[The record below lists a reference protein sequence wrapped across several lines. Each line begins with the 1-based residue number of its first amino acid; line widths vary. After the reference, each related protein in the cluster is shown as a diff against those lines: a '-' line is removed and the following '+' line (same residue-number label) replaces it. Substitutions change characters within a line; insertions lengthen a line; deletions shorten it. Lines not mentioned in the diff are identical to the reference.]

1 MRLSCHRM
9 GDDALGVTTVLSY
22 SAVLDN
28 PENVK
33 FRENVKKFIKR
44 DPTAFQSINYTAAD
58 WVVRGMK
65 AVNGD
70 VEDKDRFMAALRSV
84 EIANSPRG
92 PLKMDKYGQLIQNQ
106 YIRRV
111 DKVGGQYQNTIIDT
125 YPNPTQFWKYD
136 PETYLKEPVYSRD
149 NPPCR
154 YCE

>member
-1 MRLSCHRM
+1 
-9 GDDALGVTTVLSY
+9 
-22 SAVLDN
+22 
-28 PENVK
+28 
-33 FRENVKKFIKR
+33 
-44 DPTAFQSINYTAAD
+44 
-58 WVVRGMK
+58 
-65 AVNGD
+65 
-70 VEDKDRFMAALRSV
+70 MAALRSV
-84 EIANSPRG
+84 EIPNSLRG

-136 PETYLKEPVYSRD
+136 PETYLKDPVYTRD